1 MVMEA
6 TANPREEGEGRSV
19 GVLEVA
25 RTTEQAR
32 EKDSA
37 SVTKKPCRRDL
48 NRVPTGSLAG
58 GPETLSARP
67 AAAIS
72 VEDLKARE
80 SRRQALLEC
89 ADVVPAGRAE
99 PEI

>member
-1 MVMEA
+1 MEA
-6 TANPREEGEGRSV
+6 MANPREEGEGRSV
-19 GVLEVA
+19 GALEVA
-25 RTTEQAR
+25 RKTEQAR
-32 EKDSA
+32 AKDSA
-37 SVTKKPCRRDL
+37 SVTKKPRRPDL

-72 VEDLKARE
+72 VEELKARE
-80 SRRQALLEC
+80 SRRQALLER
-89 ADVVPAGRAE
+89 AGVIPAERAE